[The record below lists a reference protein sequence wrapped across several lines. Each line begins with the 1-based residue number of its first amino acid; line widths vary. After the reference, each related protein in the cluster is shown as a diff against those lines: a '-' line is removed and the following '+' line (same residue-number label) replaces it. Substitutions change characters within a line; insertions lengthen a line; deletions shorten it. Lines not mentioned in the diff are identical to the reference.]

1 MFGRLKR
8 IHFVG
13 VGGAGMSGIALLLK
27 NLGFEVS
34 GSDIQASEVT
44 ERLMQEGIRVFI
56 GHRPENCADAEVV
69 VFSTAVADDNPELL
83 FARAHGIPVIRRA
96 EMLAELMRLKF
107 SIAISGSHGKTT
119 TTSLVTHVLTRAGLD
134 PTAVI
139 GGRIVGAETGARLG
153 QSEYLVAEA
162 DESDRSFVLLYP
174 SIAVVTN
181 IEPEHLDYYRNIQD
195 LKKEFLRFVNRV
207 PFYGSVIL
215 CMDSPAVRS
224 FRSRVTR
231 RVVTYGVDTE
241 ADFTIR
247 DLQLYR
253 FSSAFTV
260 VYYGKEI
267 GRFSLAMPG
276 RHNVQNALA
285 AIAVGAELGIDFS
298 TIEQALTTFTGVHR
312 RLEKKGEVDGI
323 EVFDDYGH
331 HPTEIRVTIEALR
344 HAYPDHRILVVFQ
357 PHRYTRTKLLAE
369 EFGTAFDR
377 ADEVVITGVYAAAE
391 PPIPGVDERLIVD
404 AVRRRGRAGLTVHHI
419 PELNEVTN
427 FIGGQLKRGDVVLTL
442 GAGSITKLA
451 DEILKLLGENK

>member
-1 MFGRLKR
+1 MFGRIKR

-44 ERLMQEGIRVFI
+44 ERLMREGIKVFI
-56 GHRPENCADAEVV
+56 GHQAENCTDAEVV
-69 VFSTAVADDNPELL
+69 VFSTAVADDNPELV

-181 IEPEHLDYYRNIQD
+181 IEPEHLDYYKNIQD

-224 FRSRVTR
+224 FRNRVSR
-231 RVVTYGVDTE
+231 RVVTYGIDTE

-260 VYYGKEI
+260 VYDGKEI
-267 GRFSLAMPG
+267 GRFSLAMAG

-285 AIAVGAELGIDFS
+285 AIAVGVELGIDFV
-298 TIEQALTTFTGVHR
+298 TIEQALATFTGVHR
-312 RLEKKGEVDGI
+312 RLEKKGDVNGI

-344 HAYPDHRILVVFQ
+344 HAYPERRILVVFQ

-377 ADEVVITGVYAAAE
+377 ADELVITEIYAAAE
-391 PPIPGVDERLIVD
+391 PPIPGVDEGLIVN
-404 AVRRRGRAGLTVHHI
+404 AVRRRGRAGLAVHHI
-419 PELNEVTN
+419 PKLNEVPN
-427 FIGGQLKRGDVVLTL
+427 FISGQLKRGDVVLTL

-451 DEILKLLGENK
+451 DEILKLLGEVK